1 MLMRQLLASRGRYIH
16 VLQPNQYYTTRAF
29 SNDEKKVALNDGSPF
44 KAGAQQGY
52 PFLEKALEPG
62 ALNALHIFDNE
73 RAPVYIDDC
82 CHYTLAGNR
91 LLADFIAKAVVNAP
105 APRTLPNH

>member
-1 MLMRQLLASRGRYIH
+1 MTRRRWRSTTALRSNRARSR
-16 VLQPNQYYTTRAF
+16 
-29 SNDEKKVALNDGSPF
+29 
-44 KAGAQQGY
+44 GY

-73 RAPVYIDDC
+73 RAAVYIDDC

-91 LLADFIAKAVVNAP
+91 LLADFIARAVLASK
-105 APRTLPNH
+105 